1 MAEPQKFFE
10 AIFDGY
16 VLLDTGIDTLKAY
29 LNSLKGNQKQKYK
42 YLFLLKEIADELD
55 FGKVL
60 DKVQID
66 NLIQEVIIRQKN
78 ISGKD
83 KNNKSNKKEARIT
96 SFNDVVTEQMN
107 TFDDELL
114 KYQYLYNNTIIY
126 IDSITNY
133 SKEFQKKNL
142 FSDIDEKAV
151 VFQKHFNLLKTLL
164 TKKELNKDQF
174 LLSKKR
180 NANEKV
186 ITELGSLQGTEEN
199 VVVFGM
205 LIKTESGNYQLQD
218 IVTRINIDISN
229 VKKWGKGYYTP
240 GCCIICWGFFKNN
253 KLIVDEISH
262 PDFIWNKMT
271 FEEKYEKDYFGAINK
286 AFKNNRYNGEKRNN
300 RKSNGDKSIYNNPGI
315 HFTIRN
321 LLQHDIGNDKILYPK
336 TIEIKNKINKGV
348 QIIKDSF
355 FEKDKIFN
363 VFMDTKKV
371 LNNQFFLVL
380 SNVNLADNEVLK
392 SIKILVN
399 SYSKP
404 NIAIPFMIIF
414 MGNFFKEQ
422 SFNNFKQF
430 SSSFEQLEKILTENK
445 KLVDNTYFVFVPGPD
460 DLSLFNGFPKY
471 PFIPSLIEKMKEKI
485 PNIINATNP
494 CRFTLFGKEVV
505 ICRDDLNK
513 KLSRNSINDI
523 ENSNNNAI
531 GDNIQSEFFVETV
544 LRQGNLAP
552 LPLNISPRIWH
563 LAHKMLILPL
573 PDILILGDITEKF
586 RKYYNFNKS
595 DKNQKNNNE
604 IKDKFDLD
612 ENQDEGKVLVIN
624 PGDFS
629 KDTLFASINPLT
641 MESNIYNLQKN

>member
-1 MAEPQKFFE
+1 MAELKNFFE
-10 AIFDGY
+10 TIFEGY

-29 LNSLKGNQKQKYK
+29 LSSLKGNQKQKIK
-42 YLFLLKEIADELD
+42 YIYLLKELGDELEI
-55 FGKVL
+55 GKIL
-60 DKVQID
+60 DKDQID
-66 NLIQEVIIRQKN
+66 KLIQEVIKRQKK
-78 ISGKD
+78 ISGQD
-83 KNNKSNKKEARIT
+83 KNKRSNKKESRIT
-96 SFNDVVTEQMN
+96 SFDDVVTEQIN

-114 KYQYLYNNTIIY
+114 KYQYIYNNSIIY

-164 TKKELNKDQF
+164 FQKELNKDQY
-174 LLSKKR
+174 LLSKRR

-186 ITELGSLQGTEEN
+186 VQELGSLQGTEEN
-199 VVVFGM
+199 VIVFGM

-218 IVTRINIDISN
+218 LVIRINIDISN
-229 VKKWGKGYYTP
+229 VSKWGKGYYTP

-253 KLIVDEISH
+253 KLIVDEISQ

-271 FEEKYEKDYFGAINK
+271 FEEKYEKDYFGAITK
-286 AFKNNRYNGEKRNN
+286 AFKNNKNNGGNKNN
-300 RKSNGDKSIYNNPGI
+300 SKTKGDKSIYNNPGI

-321 LLQHDIGNDKILYPK
+321 LLQHDIGSDKILYPK
-336 TIEIKNKINKGV
+336 TVEIKGKINNGV

-355 FEKDKIFN
+355 FEKDKIYN
-363 VFMDTKKV
+363 VFMDTKKI
-371 LNNQFFLVL
+371 LKNQFFLVL

-404 NIAIPFMIIF
+404 NIALPFMIVF

-422 SFNNFKQF
+422 SLNNFKQF
-430 SSSFEQLEKILTENK
+430 SSSFDQLEKILLENK
-445 KLVDNTYFVFVPGPD
+445 KLIDNTYFVFVPGPD
-460 DLSLFNGFPKY
+460 DFSLFNGFPKY
-471 PFIPSLIEKMKEKI
+471 PFVPSLIEKMKEKI

-494 CRFTLFGKEVV
+494 CRFSIFGKEIV
-505 ICRDDLNK
+505 IFRDDLNK
-513 KLSRNSINDI
+513 KLSRNTINDT
-523 ENSNNNAI
+523 ENANNNNAMI
-531 GDNIQSEFFVETV
+531 VNNQSELFVETI

-552 LPLNISPRIWH
+552 LPLSISPRIWH
-563 LAHKMLILPL
+563 LAHKMLISPL

-586 RKYYNFNKS
+586 RKYYDYNKI
-595 DKNQKNNNE
+595 NQSQNNNNE
-604 IKDKFDLD
+604 IKDKYNLE
-612 ENQDEGKVLVIN
+612 ENQNEGKILVIN

-629 KDTLFASINPLT
+629 KDTLFASINPLS
-641 MESNIYNLQKN
+641 MESNIYNLK

>member
-1 MAEPQKFFE
+1 MAELKNFFE
-10 AIFDGY
+10 TIFEGY

-29 LNSLKGNQKQKYK
+29 LSSLKGNQKQKIK
-42 YLFLLKEIADELD
+42 YIYLLKELGDELEI
-55 FGKVL
+55 GKIL
-60 DKVQID
+60 DKDQID
-66 NLIQEVIIRQKN
+66 KLIQEVIKRQKK
-78 ISGKD
+78 ISGQD
-83 KNNKSNKKEARIT
+83 KNKRSNKKESRIT
-96 SFNDVVTEQMN
+96 SFDDVVTEQIN

-114 KYQYLYNNTIIY
+114 KYQYIYNNSIIY

-164 TKKELNKDQF
+164 FQKELNKDQY
-174 LLSKKR
+174 LLSKRR

-186 ITELGSLQGTEEN
+186 VQELGSLQGTEEN
-199 VVVFGM
+199 VIVFGM

-218 IVTRINIDISN
+218 LVTRINIDISN
-229 VKKWGKGYYTP
+229 VSKWGKGYYTP

-271 FEEKYEKDYFGAINK
+271 FEEKYEKDYFGAITK
-286 AFKNNRYNGEKRNN
+286 AFKNNKNN
-300 RKSNGDKSIYNNPGI
+300 CGNKNNSKTKGDKSIYNNPGI

-321 LLQHDIGNDKILYPK
+321 LLQHDIGSDKILYPK
-336 TIEIKNKINKGV
+336 TVEIKGKINNGV

-355 FEKDKIFN
+355 FEKDKIYN
-363 VFMDTKKV
+363 VFMDTQKILK
-371 LNNQFFLVL
+371 NQFFLVL

-404 NIAIPFMIIF
+404 NIALPFMIVF

-422 SFNNFKQF
+422 SLNNFKQF
-430 SSSFEQLEKILTENK
+430 SSSFDQLEKILLENK
-445 KLVDNTYFVFVPGPD
+445 KLIDNTYFVFVPGPD
-460 DLSLFNGFPKY
+460 DFSLFNGFPKY
-471 PFIPSLIEKMKEKI
+471 PFVPSLIEKMKEKI

-494 CRFTLFGKEVV
+494 CRFSIFGKEIV
-505 ICRDDLNK
+505 IFRDDLNK
-513 KLSRNSINDI
+513 KLSRNTINDT
-523 ENSNNNAI
+523 ENANNNNAMI
-531 GDNIQSEFFVETV
+531 VNNQSELFVETI

-552 LPLNISPRIWH
+552 LPLSISPRIWH
-563 LAHKMLILPL
+563 LAHKMLISPL

-586 RKYYNFNKS
+586 RKYYDYNKI
-595 DKNQKNNNE
+595 NQNQNNNE
-604 IKDKFDLD
+604 IKDKYNLE
-612 ENQDEGKVLVIN
+612 ENQNEGKILVIN

-629 KDTLFASINPLT
+629 KDTLFASINPLS
-641 MESNIYNLQKN
+641 MESNIYNLK

>member
-1 MAEPQKFFE
+1 MAELKNFFE
-10 AIFDGY
+10 TIFEGY

-29 LNSLKGNQKQKYK
+29 LSSLKGNQKQKIK
-42 YLFLLKEIADELD
+42 YIYLLKELGDELEI
-55 FGKVL
+55 GKIL
-60 DKVQID
+60 DKDQID
-66 NLIQEVIIRQKN
+66 KLIQEVIKRQKK
-78 ISGKD
+78 ISGQD
-83 KNNKSNKKEARIT
+83 KNKRSNKKESRIT
-96 SFNDVVTEQMN
+96 SFDDVVTEQMN

-114 KYQYLYNNTIIY
+114 KYQYIYNNSIIY

-142 FSDIDEKAV
+142 FSDVDEKAV

-164 TKKELNKDQF
+164 FQKEINKDQY
-174 LLSKKR
+174 LLSKRR

-186 ITELGSLQGTEEN
+186 VQELGSLQGTEEN
-199 VVVFGM
+199 VIVFGM

-218 IVTRINIDISN
+218 LVTRINIDISN
-229 VKKWGKGYYTP
+229 VSKWGKGYYTP

-271 FEEKYEKDYFGAINK
+271 FEEKYEKDYFGAITK
-286 AFKNNRYNGEKRNN
+286 AFKNNKNNGGNKNN
-300 RKSNGDKSIYNNPGI
+300 SKTKGDKSIYNNPGI

-321 LLQHDIGNDKILYPK
+321 LLQHDIGSDKILYPK
-336 TIEIKNKINKGV
+336 TVEIKGKINNGV

-363 VFMDTKKV
+363 VFMDTKKI
-371 LNNQFFLVL
+371 LKNQFFLVL
-380 SNVNLADNEVLK
+380 SNVNLADNEVIK

-404 NIAIPFMIIF
+404 NIALPFMIVF

-430 SSSFEQLEKILTENK
+430 ASSFDQLEKILLENK

-460 DLSLFNGFPKY
+460 DFSLFNGFPKY
-471 PFIPSLIEKMKEKI
+471 PFVPSLIEKMKEKI

-494 CRFTLFGKEVV
+494 CRFSIFGKEIV
-505 ICRDDLNK
+505 IFRDDLNK
-513 KLSRNSINDI
+513 KLSRNTINDTDNANNKNEI
-523 ENSNNNAI
+523 GNNN
-531 GDNIQSEFFVETV
+531 QSELFVETI
-544 LRQGNLAP
+544 LRQGNLSP
-552 LPLNISPRIWH
+552 LPLSISPRIWH
-563 LAHKMLILPL
+563 LAHKMLISPL

-586 RKYYNFNKS
+586 RKYYDYNKI
-595 DKNQKNNNE
+595 NQSQNNNNE
-604 IKDKFDLD
+604 IKDKFNLE
-612 ENQDEGKVLVIN
+612 ENQNEGKILVIN

-629 KDTLFASINPLT
+629 KDTLFASINPLS
-641 MESNIYNLQKN
+641 MESNIYNLK

>member
-1 MAEPQKFFE
+1 MAELKNFFE
-10 AIFDGY
+10 TIFEGY

-29 LNSLKGNQKQKYK
+29 LSSLKGSQKQKIK
-42 YLFLLKEIADELD
+42 YIYLLKELGDELEI
-55 FGKVL
+55 GKIL
-60 DKVQID
+60 DKDQID
-66 NLIQEVIIRQKN
+66 KLIQEVIKRQKK
-78 ISGKD
+78 ISGQD
-83 KNNKSNKKEARIT
+83 KNKRSNKKESRIT
-96 SFNDVVTEQMN
+96 SFDDVVTEQIN

-114 KYQYLYNNTIIY
+114 KYQYIYNNSIIY

-164 TKKELNKDQF
+164 FQKELNKDQY
-174 LLSKKR
+174 LLSKRR

-186 ITELGSLQGTEEN
+186 VQELGSLQGTEEN
-199 VVVFGM
+199 VIVFGM

-218 IVTRINIDISN
+218 LVTRINIDISN
-229 VKKWGKGYYTP
+229 VSKWGKGYYTP

-271 FEEKYEKDYFGAINK
+271 FEEKYEKDYFGAITK
-286 AFKNNRYNGEKRNN
+286 AFKNNKNNGGNKNN
-300 RKSNGDKSIYNNPGI
+300 SKTKGDKSIYNNPGI

-321 LLQHDIGNDKILYPK
+321 LLQHDIGSDKILYPK
-336 TIEIKNKINKGV
+336 TVEIKGKINNGV

-355 FEKDKIFN
+355 FEKDKIYN
-363 VFMDTKKV
+363 VFMDTQKILK
-371 LNNQFFLVL
+371 NQFFLVL

-404 NIAIPFMIIF
+404 NIALPFMIVF

-422 SFNNFKQF
+422 SLNNFKQF
-430 SSSFEQLEKILTENK
+430 SSSFDQLEKILLENK
-445 KLVDNTYFVFVPGPD
+445 KLIDNTYFVFVPGPD
-460 DLSLFNGFPKY
+460 DFSLFNGFPKY
-471 PFIPSLIEKMKEKI
+471 PFVPSLIEKMKEKI

-494 CRFTLFGKEVV
+494 CRFSIFGKEIV
-505 ICRDDLNK
+505 IFRDDLNK
-513 KLSRNSINDI
+513 KLSRNTINDTQ
-523 ENSNNNAI
+523 NANNNNAMI
-531 GDNIQSEFFVETV
+531 VNNQSELFVETI

-552 LPLNISPRIWH
+552 LPLSISPRIWH
-563 LAHKMLILPL
+563 LAHKMLISPL

-586 RKYYNFNKS
+586 RKYYDYNKI
-595 DKNQKNNNE
+595 NQSQNNNNE
-604 IKDKFDLD
+604 IKDKYNLE
-612 ENQDEGKVLVIN
+612 ENQNEGKILVIN

-629 KDTLFASINPLT
+629 KDTLFASINPLS
-641 MESNIYNLQKN
+641 MESNIYNLK

>member
-1 MAEPQKFFE
+1 MAELKNFFE
-10 AIFDGY
+10 TIFEGY

-29 LNSLKGNQKQKYK
+29 LSSLKGSQKQKIK
-42 YLFLLKEIADELD
+42 YIYLLKELGDELEI
-55 FGKVL
+55 GKIL
-60 DKVQID
+60 DKDQID
-66 NLIQEVIIRQKN
+66 KLIQEVIKRQKK
-78 ISGKD
+78 ISGQD
-83 KNNKSNKKEARIT
+83 KNKRSNKKESRIT
-96 SFNDVVTEQMN
+96 SFDDVVTEQIN

-114 KYQYLYNNTIIY
+114 KYQYIYNNSIIY

-164 TKKELNKDQF
+164 FQKELNKDQY
-174 LLSKKR
+174 LLSKRR

-186 ITELGSLQGTEEN
+186 VQELGSLQGTEEN
-199 VVVFGM
+199 VIVFGM

-218 IVTRINIDISN
+218 LVTRINIDISN
-229 VKKWGKGYYTP
+229 VSKWGKGYYTP

-271 FEEKYEKDYFGAINK
+271 FEEKYEKDYFGAITK
-286 AFKNNRYNGEKRNN
+286 AFKNNKNNGGNKNN
-300 RKSNGDKSIYNNPGI
+300 SETKGDKSIYNNPGI

-321 LLQHDIGNDKILYPK
+321 LLQHDIGSDKILYPK
-336 TIEIKNKINKGV
+336 TVEIKGKINNGV

-355 FEKDKIFN
+355 FEKDKIYN
-363 VFMDTKKV
+363 VFMDTQKILK
-371 LNNQFFLVL
+371 NQFFLVL

-404 NIAIPFMIIF
+404 NIALPFMIVF

-422 SFNNFKQF
+422 SLNNFKQF
-430 SSSFEQLEKILTENK
+430 SSSFDQLEKILLENK
-445 KLVDNTYFVFVPGPD
+445 KLIDNTYFVFVPGPD
-460 DLSLFNGFPKY
+460 DFSLFNGFPKY
-471 PFIPSLIEKMKEKI
+471 PFVPSLIEKMKEKI

-494 CRFTLFGKEVV
+494 CRFSIFGKEIV
-505 ICRDDLNK
+505 IFRDDLNK
-513 KLSRNSINDI
+513 KLSRNTINDT
-523 ENSNNNAI
+523 ENANNNNAMI
-531 GDNIQSEFFVETV
+531 VNNQSELFVETI

-552 LPLNISPRIWH
+552 LPLSISPRIWH
-563 LAHKMLILPL
+563 LAHKMLISPL

-586 RKYYNFNKS
+586 RKYYDYNKI
-595 DKNQKNNNE
+595 NQNQNNNE
-604 IKDKFDLD
+604 IKDKYNLE
-612 ENQDEGKVLVIN
+612 ENQNEGKILVIN

-629 KDTLFASINPLT
+629 KDTLFASINPLS
-641 MESNIYNLQKN
+641 MESNIYNLK

>member
-1 MAEPQKFFE
+1 MAELKNFFE
-10 AIFDGY
+10 TIFEGY

-29 LNSLKGNQKQKYK
+29 LSSLKGNQKQKIK
-42 YLFLLKEIADELD
+42 YIYLLKELGDELEI
-55 FGKVL
+55 GKIL
-60 DKVQID
+60 DKDQID
-66 NLIQEVIIRQKN
+66 KLIQEVIKRQKK
-78 ISGKD
+78 ISGQD
-83 KNNKSNKKEARIT
+83 KNKRSNKKESRIT
-96 SFNDVVTEQMN
+96 SFDDVVTEQIN

-114 KYQYLYNNTIIY
+114 KYQYIYNNSIIY

-164 TKKELNKDQF
+164 FQKELNKDQY
-174 LLSKKR
+174 LLSKRR

-186 ITELGSLQGTEEN
+186 VQELGSLQGTEEN
-199 VVVFGM
+199 VIVFGM

-218 IVTRINIDISN
+218 LVTRINIDISN
-229 VKKWGKGYYTP
+229 VSKWGKGYYTP

-271 FEEKYEKDYFGAINK
+271 FEEKYEKDYFGAITK
-286 AFKNNRYNGEKRNN
+286 AFKNNKNNGGNKNN
-300 RKSNGDKSIYNNPGI
+300 SKTKGDKSIYNNPGI

-321 LLQHDIGNDKILYPK
+321 LLQHDIGSDKILYPK
-336 TIEIKNKINKGV
+336 TVEIKGKINNGV

-355 FEKDKIFN
+355 FEKDKIYN
-363 VFMDTKKV
+363 VFMDTQKILK
-371 LNNQFFLVL
+371 NQFFLVL

-404 NIAIPFMIIF
+404 NIALPFMIVF

-422 SFNNFKQF
+422 SLNNFKQF
-430 SSSFEQLEKILTENK
+430 SSSFDQLEKILLENK
-445 KLVDNTYFVFVPGPD
+445 KLIDNTYFVFVPGPD
-460 DLSLFNGFPKY
+460 DFSLFNGFPKY
-471 PFIPSLIEKMKEKI
+471 PFVPSLIEKMKEKI

-494 CRFTLFGKEVV
+494 CRFSIFGKEIV
-505 ICRDDLNK
+505 IFRDDLNK
-513 KLSRNSINDI
+513 KLSRNTINDT
-523 ENSNNNAI
+523 ENAINNNAMI
-531 GDNIQSEFFVETV
+531 VNNQSELFVETI

-552 LPLNISPRIWH
+552 LPLSISPRIWH
-563 LAHKMLILPL
+563 LAHKMLISPL

-586 RKYYNFNKS
+586 RKYYDYNKI
-595 DKNQKNNNE
+595 NQNQNNNE
-604 IKDKFDLD
+604 IKDKYNLE
-612 ENQDEGKVLVIN
+612 ENQNEGKILVIN

-629 KDTLFASINPLT
+629 KDTLFASINPLS
-641 MESNIYNLQKN
+641 MESNIYNLK

>member
-1 MAEPQKFFE
+1 MAELKNFFE
-10 AIFDGY
+10 TIFEGY

-29 LNSLKGNQKQKYK
+29 LSSLKGSQKQKIK
-42 YLFLLKEIADELD
+42 YIYLLKELGDELEI
-55 FGKVL
+55 GKIL
-60 DKVQID
+60 DKDQID
-66 NLIQEVIIRQKN
+66 KLIQEVIKRQKK
-78 ISGKD
+78 ISGQD
-83 KNNKSNKKEARIT
+83 KNKRSNKKESRIT
-96 SFNDVVTEQMN
+96 SFDDVVTEQIN

-114 KYQYLYNNTIIY
+114 KYQYIYNNSIIY

-164 TKKELNKDQF
+164 FQKELNKDQY
-174 LLSKKR
+174 LLSKRR

-186 ITELGSLQGTEEN
+186 VQELGSLQGTEEN
-199 VVVFGM
+199 VIVFGM

-218 IVTRINIDISN
+218 LVTRINIDISN
-229 VKKWGKGYYTP
+229 VSKWGKGYYTP

-271 FEEKYEKDYFGAINK
+271 FEEKYEKDYFGAITK
-286 AFKNNRYNGEKRNN
+286 AFKNNKNNGGNKNN
-300 RKSNGDKSIYNNPGI
+300 SETKGDKSIYNNPGI

-321 LLQHDIGNDKILYPK
+321 LLQHDIGSDKILYPK
-336 TIEIKNKINKGV
+336 TVEIKGKINNGV

-355 FEKDKIFN
+355 FEKDKIYN
-363 VFMDTKKV
+363 VFMDTQKILK
-371 LNNQFFLVL
+371 NQFFLVL

-404 NIAIPFMIIF
+404 NIALPFMIVF

-422 SFNNFKQF
+422 SLNNFKQF
-430 SSSFEQLEKILTENK
+430 SSSFDQLEKILLENK
-445 KLVDNTYFVFVPGPD
+445 KLIDNTYFVFVPGPD
-460 DLSLFNGFPKY
+460 DFSLFNGFPKY
-471 PFIPSLIEKMKEKI
+471 PFVPSLIEKMKEKI

-494 CRFTLFGKEVV
+494 CRFSIFGKEIV
-505 ICRDDLNK
+505 IFRDDLNK
-513 KLSRNSINDI
+513 KLSRNTINDTQ
-523 ENSNNNAI
+523 NANNNNAMI
-531 GDNIQSEFFVETV
+531 VNNQSELFVETI

-552 LPLNISPRIWH
+552 LPLSISPRIWH
-563 LAHKMLILPL
+563 LAHKMLISPL

-586 RKYYNFNKS
+586 RKYYDYNKI
-595 DKNQKNNNE
+595 NQSQNNNNE
-604 IKDKFDLD
+604 IKDKYNLE
-612 ENQDEGKVLVIN
+612 ENQNEGKILVIN

-629 KDTLFASINPLT
+629 KDTLFASINPLS
-641 MESNIYNLQKN
+641 MESNIYNLK

>member
-1 MAEPQKFFE
+1 MAELKNFFE
-10 AIFDGY
+10 TIFEGY

-29 LNSLKGNQKQKYK
+29 LSSLKGNQKQKIK
-42 YLFLLKEIADELD
+42 YIYLLKELGDELEI
-55 FGKVL
+55 GKIL
-60 DKVQID
+60 DKDQID
-66 NLIQEVIIRQKN
+66 KLIQEVIKRQKK
-78 ISGKD
+78 ISGQD
-83 KNNKSNKKEARIT
+83 KNKRSNKKESRIT
-96 SFNDVVTEQMN
+96 SFDDVVTEQIN

-114 KYQYLYNNTIIY
+114 KYQYIYNNSIIY

-164 TKKELNKDQF
+164 FQKELNKDQY
-174 LLSKKR
+174 LLSKRR

-186 ITELGSLQGTEEN
+186 VQELGSLQGTEEN
-199 VVVFGM
+199 VIVFGM

-218 IVTRINIDISN
+218 LVTRINIDISN
-229 VKKWGKGYYTP
+229 VSKWGKGYYTP

-253 KLIVDEISH
+253 KLIVDEISQ

-271 FEEKYEKDYFGAINK
+271 FEEKYEKDYFGAITK
-286 AFKNNRYNGEKRNN
+286 AFKNNKNNGGNKNN
-300 RKSNGDKSIYNNPGI
+300 SKTKGDKSIYNNPGI

-321 LLQHDIGNDKILYPK
+321 LLQHDIGSDKILYPK
-336 TIEIKNKINKGV
+336 TVEIKGKINNGV

-355 FEKDKIFN
+355 FEKDKIYN
-363 VFMDTKKV
+363 VFMDTKKI
-371 LNNQFFLVL
+371 LKNQFFLVL

-404 NIAIPFMIIF
+404 NIALPFMIVF

-422 SFNNFKQF
+422 SLNNFKQF
-430 SSSFEQLEKILTENK
+430 SSSFDQLEKILLENK
-445 KLVDNTYFVFVPGPD
+445 KLIDNTYFVFVPGPD
-460 DLSLFNGFPKY
+460 DFSLFNGFPKY
-471 PFIPSLIEKMKEKI
+471 PFVPSLIEKMKEKI

-494 CRFTLFGKEVV
+494 CRFSIFGKEIV
-505 ICRDDLNK
+505 IFRDDLNK
-513 KLSRNSINDI
+513 KLSRNTINDT
-523 ENSNNNAI
+523 ENANNNNAMI
-531 GDNIQSEFFVETV
+531 VNNQSELFVETI

-552 LPLNISPRIWH
+552 LPLSISPRIWH
-563 LAHKMLILPL
+563 LAHKMLISPL

-586 RKYYNFNKS
+586 RKYYDYNKI
-595 DKNQKNNNE
+595 NQNQNNNE
-604 IKDKFDLD
+604 IKDKYNLE
-612 ENQDEGKVLVIN
+612 ENQNEGKILVIN

-629 KDTLFASINPLT
+629 KDTLFASINPLS
-641 MESNIYNLQKN
+641 MESNIYNLK

>member
-1 MAEPQKFFE
+1 MAELKNFFE
-10 AIFDGY
+10 TIFEGY

-29 LNSLKGNQKQKYK
+29 LSSLKGSQKQKIK
-42 YLFLLKEIADELD
+42 YIYLLKELGDELEI
-55 FGKVL
+55 GKIL
-60 DKVQID
+60 DKDQID
-66 NLIQEVIIRQKN
+66 KLIQEVIKRQKK
-78 ISGKD
+78 ISGQD
-83 KNNKSNKKEARIT
+83 KNKRSNKKESRIT
-96 SFNDVVTEQMN
+96 SFDDVVTEQIN

-114 KYQYLYNNTIIY
+114 KYQYIYNNSIIY

-164 TKKELNKDQF
+164 FQKELNKDQY
-174 LLSKKR
+174 LLSKRR

-186 ITELGSLQGTEEN
+186 VQELGSLQGTEEN
-199 VVVFGM
+199 VIVFGM

-218 IVTRINIDISN
+218 LVTRINIDISN
-229 VKKWGKGYYTP
+229 VSKWGKGYYTP

-271 FEEKYEKDYFGAINK
+271 FEEKYEKDYFGAITK
-286 AFKNNRYNGEKRNN
+286 AFKNNKNNGGNKNN
-300 RKSNGDKSIYNNPGI
+300 SKTKGDKSIYNNPGI

-321 LLQHDIGNDKILYPK
+321 LLQHDIGSDKILYPK
-336 TIEIKNKINKGV
+336 TVEIKGKINNGV

-355 FEKDKIFN
+355 FEKDKIYN
-363 VFMDTKKV
+363 VFMDTQKILK
-371 LNNQFFLVL
+371 NQFFLVL

-404 NIAIPFMIIF
+404 NIALPFMIVF

-422 SFNNFKQF
+422 SLNNFKQF
-430 SSSFEQLEKILTENK
+430 SSSFDQLEKILLENK
-445 KLVDNTYFVFVPGPD
+445 KLIDNTYFVFVPGPD
-460 DLSLFNGFPKY
+460 DFSLFNGFPKY
-471 PFIPSLIEKMKEKI
+471 PFVPSLIEKMKEKI

-494 CRFTLFGKEVV
+494 CRFSIFGKEIV
-505 ICRDDLNK
+505 IFRDDLNK
-513 KLSRNSINDI
+513 KLSRNTINDT
-523 ENSNNNAI
+523 ENANNNNAMI
-531 GDNIQSEFFVETV
+531 VNNQSELFVETI

-552 LPLNISPRIWH
+552 LPLSISPRIWH
-563 LAHKMLILPL
+563 LAHKMLISPL

-586 RKYYNFNKS
+586 RKYYDYNKI
-595 DKNQKNNNE
+595 NQSQNNNNE
-604 IKDKFDLD
+604 IKDKYNLE
-612 ENQDEGKVLVIN
+612 ENQNEGKILVIN

-629 KDTLFASINPLT
+629 KDTLFASINPLS
-641 MESNIYNLQKN
+641 MESNIYNLK

>member
-1 MAEPQKFFE
+1 MAELKNFFE
-10 AIFDGY
+10 TIFEGY

-29 LNSLKGNQKQKYK
+29 LSSLKGSQKQKIK
-42 YLFLLKEIADELD
+42 YIYLLKELGDELEI
-55 FGKVL
+55 GKIL
-60 DKVQID
+60 DKDQID
-66 NLIQEVIIRQKN
+66 KLIQEVIKRQKK
-78 ISGKD
+78 ISGQD
-83 KNNKSNKKEARIT
+83 KNKRSNKKESRIT
-96 SFNDVVTEQMN
+96 SFDDVVTEQIN

-114 KYQYLYNNTIIY
+114 KYQYIYNNSIIY

-164 TKKELNKDQF
+164 FQKELNKDQY
-174 LLSKKR
+174 LLSKRR

-186 ITELGSLQGTEEN
+186 VQELGSLQGTEEN
-199 VVVFGM
+199 VIVFGM

-218 IVTRINIDISN
+218 LVTRINIDISN
-229 VKKWGKGYYTP
+229 VSKWGKGYYTP

-271 FEEKYEKDYFGAINK
+271 FEEKYEKDYFGAITK
-286 AFKNNRYNGEKRNN
+286 AFKNNKNNGGNKNN
-300 RKSNGDKSIYNNPGI
+300 SKTKGDKSIYNNPGI

-321 LLQHDIGNDKILYPK
+321 LLQHDIGSDKILYPK
-336 TIEIKNKINKGV
+336 TVEIKGKINNGV

-355 FEKDKIFN
+355 FEKDKIYN
-363 VFMDTKKV
+363 VFMDTKKI
-371 LNNQFFLVL
+371 LKNQFFLVL

-404 NIAIPFMIIF
+404 NIALPFMIVFI
-414 MGNFFKEQ
+414 GNFFKEQ
-422 SFNNFKQF
+422 SLNNFKQF
-430 SSSFEQLEKILTENK
+430 SSSFDQLEKILLENK
-445 KLVDNTYFVFVPGPD
+445 KLIDNTYFVFVPGPD
-460 DLSLFNGFPKY
+460 DFSLFNGFPKY
-471 PFIPSLIEKMKEKI
+471 PFVPSLIEKMKEKI

-494 CRFTLFGKEVV
+494 CRFSIFGKEIV
-505 ICRDDLNK
+505 IFRDDLNK
-513 KLSRNSINDI
+513 KLSRNTINDT
-523 ENSNNNAI
+523 EKANNNNAMI
-531 GDNIQSEFFVETV
+531 VNNQSELFVETI

-552 LPLNISPRIWH
+552 LPLSISPRIWH
-563 LAHKMLILPL
+563 LAHKMLISPL

-586 RKYYNFNKS
+586 RKYYDYNKI
-595 DKNQKNNNE
+595 NQNQNNNE
-604 IKDKFDLD
+604 IKDKYNLE
-612 ENQDEGKVLVIN
+612 ENQNEGKILVIN

-629 KDTLFASINPLT
+629 KDTLFASINPLS
-641 MESNIYNLQKN
+641 MESNIYNLK

>member
-1 MAEPQKFFE
+1 MAELKNFFE
-10 AIFDGY
+10 TIFEGY

-29 LNSLKGNQKQKYK
+29 LSSLKGNQKQKIK
-42 YLFLLKEIADELD
+42 YIYLLKELGDELEI
-55 FGKVL
+55 GKIL
-60 DKVQID
+60 DKDQID
-66 NLIQEVIIRQKN
+66 KLIQEVIKRQKK
-78 ISGKD
+78 ISGQD
-83 KNNKSNKKEARIT
+83 KNKRSNKKESRIT
-96 SFNDVVTEQMN
+96 SFDDVVTEQIN

-114 KYQYLYNNTIIY
+114 KYQYIYNNSIIY

-164 TKKELNKDQF
+164 FQKELNKDQY
-174 LLSKKR
+174 LLSKRR

-186 ITELGSLQGTEEN
+186 VQELGSLQGTEEN
-199 VVVFGM
+199 VIVFGM

-218 IVTRINIDISN
+218 LVIRINIDISN
-229 VKKWGKGYYTP
+229 VSKWGKGYYTP

-253 KLIVDEISH
+253 KLIVDEISQ

-271 FEEKYEKDYFGAINK
+271 FEEKYEKDYFGAITK
-286 AFKNNRYNGEKRNN
+286 AFKNNKNNGANKNN
-300 RKSNGDKSIYNNPGI
+300 SKTKGDKSIYNNPGI

-321 LLQHDIGNDKILYPK
+321 LLQHDIGSDKILYPK
-336 TIEIKNKINKGV
+336 TVEIKGKINNGV

-355 FEKDKIFN
+355 FEKDKIYN
-363 VFMDTKKV
+363 VFMDTKKI
-371 LNNQFFLVL
+371 LKNQFFLVL

-404 NIAIPFMIIF
+404 NIALPFMIVF

-422 SFNNFKQF
+422 SLNNFKQF
-430 SSSFEQLEKILTENK
+430 SSSFDQLEKILLENK
-445 KLVDNTYFVFVPGPD
+445 KLIDNTYFVFVPGPD
-460 DLSLFNGFPKY
+460 DFSLFNGFPKY
-471 PFIPSLIEKMKEKI
+471 PFVPSLIEKMKEKI

-494 CRFTLFGKEVV
+494 CRFSIFGKEIV
-505 ICRDDLNK
+505 IFRDDLNK
-513 KLSRNSINDI
+513 KLSRNTINDT
-523 ENSNNNAI
+523 ENANNNNAMI
-531 GDNIQSEFFVETV
+531 VNNQSELFVETI

-552 LPLNISPRIWH
+552 LPLSISPRIWH
-563 LAHKMLILPL
+563 LAHKMLISPL

-586 RKYYNFNKS
+586 RKYYDYNKI
-595 DKNQKNNNE
+595 NQSQNNNNE
-604 IKDKFDLD
+604 IKDKYNLE
-612 ENQDEGKVLVIN
+612 ENQNEGKILVIN

-629 KDTLFASINPLT
+629 KDTLFASINPLS
-641 MESNIYNLQKN
+641 MESNIYNLK

>member
-1 MAEPQKFFE
+1 MAELKNFFE
-10 AIFDGY
+10 TIFEGY

-29 LNSLKGNQKQKYK
+29 LSSLKGSQKQKIK
-42 YLFLLKEIADELD
+42 YIYLLKELGDELEI
-55 FGKVL
+55 GKIL
-60 DKVQID
+60 DKDQID
-66 NLIQEVIIRQKN
+66 KLIQEVIKRQKK
-78 ISGKD
+78 ISGQD
-83 KNNKSNKKEARIT
+83 KNKRSNKKESRIT
-96 SFNDVVTEQMN
+96 SFDDVVTEQIN

-114 KYQYLYNNTIIY
+114 KYQYIYNNSIIY

-164 TKKELNKDQF
+164 FQKELNKDQY
-174 LLSKKR
+174 LLSKRR

-186 ITELGSLQGTEEN
+186 VQELGSLQGTEEN
-199 VVVFGM
+199 VIVFGM

-218 IVTRINIDISN
+218 LVTRINIDISN
-229 VKKWGKGYYTP
+229 VSKWGKGYYTP

-271 FEEKYEKDYFGAINK
+271 FEEKYEKDYFGAITK
-286 AFKNNRYNGEKRNN
+286 AFKNNKNNGGNKNN
-300 RKSNGDKSIYNNPGI
+300 SETKGDKSIYNNPGI

-321 LLQHDIGNDKILYPK
+321 LLQHDIGSDKILYPK
-336 TIEIKNKINKGV
+336 TVEIKGKINNGV

-355 FEKDKIFN
+355 FEKDKIYN
-363 VFMDTKKV
+363 VFMDTKKI
-371 LNNQFFLVL
+371 LKNQFFLVL

-404 NIAIPFMIIF
+404 NIALPFMIVF

-422 SFNNFKQF
+422 SLNNFKQF
-430 SSSFEQLEKILTENK
+430 SSSFDQLEKILLENK
-445 KLVDNTYFVFVPGPD
+445 KLIDNTYFVFVPGPD
-460 DLSLFNGFPKY
+460 DFSLFNGFPKY
-471 PFIPSLIEKMKEKI
+471 PFVPSLIEKMKEKI

-494 CRFTLFGKEVV
+494 CRFSIFGKEIV
-505 ICRDDLNK
+505 IFRDDLNK
-513 KLSRNSINDI
+513 KLSRNTINDTQ
-523 ENSNNNAI
+523 NANNNNAMI
-531 GDNIQSEFFVETV
+531 VNNQSELFVETI

-552 LPLNISPRIWH
+552 LPLSISPRIWH
-563 LAHKMLILPL
+563 LAHKMLISPL

-586 RKYYNFNKS
+586 RKYYDYNKI
-595 DKNQKNNNE
+595 NQNQNNNE
-604 IKDKFDLD
+604 IKDKYNLE
-612 ENQDEGKVLVIN
+612 ENQNEGKILVIN

-629 KDTLFASINPLT
+629 KDTLFASINPLS
-641 MESNIYNLQKN
+641 MESNIYNLK

>member
-1 MAEPQKFFE
+1 MAELKNFFE
-10 AIFDGY
+10 TIFEGY

-29 LNSLKGNQKQKYK
+29 LSSLKGNQKQKIK
-42 YLFLLKEIADELD
+42 YIYLLKELGDELEI
-55 FGKVL
+55 GKIL
-60 DKVQID
+60 DKDQID
-66 NLIQEVIIRQKN
+66 KLIQEVIKRQKK
-78 ISGKD
+78 ISGQD
-83 KNNKSNKKEARIT
+83 KNKRSNKKESRIT
-96 SFNDVVTEQMN
+96 SFDDVVTEQIN

-114 KYQYLYNNTIIY
+114 KYQYIYNNSIIY

-133 SKEFQKKNL
+133 SKELQKKNL

-164 TKKELNKDQF
+164 FQKELNKDQY
-174 LLSKKR
+174 LLSKRR

-186 ITELGSLQGTEEN
+186 VQELGSLQGTEEN
-199 VVVFGM
+199 VIVFGM

-218 IVTRINIDISN
+218 LVTRINIDISN
-229 VKKWGKGYYTP
+229 VSKWGKGYYTP

-271 FEEKYEKDYFGAINK
+271 FEEKYEKDYFGAITK
-286 AFKNNRYNGEKRNN
+286 AFKNNKNNGGNKNN
-300 RKSNGDKSIYNNPGI
+300 SKTKGDKSIYNNPGI

-321 LLQHDIGNDKILYPK
+321 LLQHDIGSDKILYPK
-336 TIEIKNKINKGV
+336 TVEIKGKINNGV

-355 FEKDKIFN
+355 FEKDKIYN
-363 VFMDTKKV
+363 VFMDTQKILK
-371 LNNQFFLVL
+371 NQFFLVL

-404 NIAIPFMIIF
+404 NIALPFMIVF

-422 SFNNFKQF
+422 SLNNFKQF
-430 SSSFEQLEKILTENK
+430 SSSFDQLEKILLENK
-445 KLVDNTYFVFVPGPD
+445 KLIDNTYFVFVPGPD
-460 DLSLFNGFPKY
+460 DFSLFNGFPKY
-471 PFIPSLIEKMKEKI
+471 PFVPSLIEKMKEKI

-494 CRFTLFGKEVV
+494 CRFSIFGKEIV
-505 ICRDDLNK
+505 IFRDDLNK
-513 KLSRNSINDI
+513 KLSRNTINDT
-523 ENSNNNAI
+523 ENANNNNAMI
-531 GDNIQSEFFVETV
+531 VNNQSELFVETI

-552 LPLNISPRIWH
+552 LPLSISPRIWH
-563 LAHKMLILPL
+563 LAHKMLISPL

-586 RKYYNFNKS
+586 RKYYDYNKI
-595 DKNQKNNNE
+595 NQNQNNNE
-604 IKDKFDLD
+604 IKDKYNLE
-612 ENQDEGKVLVIN
+612 ENQNEGKILVIN

-629 KDTLFASINPLT
+629 KDTLFASINPLS
-641 MESNIYNLQKN
+641 MESNIYNLK

>member
-1 MAEPQKFFE
+1 MAELKNFFE
-10 AIFDGY
+10 TIFEGY

-29 LNSLKGNQKQKYK
+29 LSSLKGNQKQKIK
-42 YLFLLKEIADELD
+42 YIYLLKELGDELEI
-55 FGKVL
+55 GKIL
-60 DKVQID
+60 DKDQID
-66 NLIQEVIIRQKN
+66 KLIQEVIKRQKK
-78 ISGKD
+78 ISGQD
-83 KNNKSNKKEARIT
+83 KNKRSNKKESRIT
-96 SFNDVVTEQMN
+96 SFDDVVTEQIN

-114 KYQYLYNNTIIY
+114 KYQYIYNNSIIY

-164 TKKELNKDQF
+164 FQKELNKDQY
-174 LLSKKR
+174 LLSKRR

-186 ITELGSLQGTEEN
+186 VQELGSLQGTEEN
-199 VVVFGM
+199 VIVFGM

-218 IVTRINIDISN
+218 LVTRINIDISN
-229 VKKWGKGYYTP
+229 VSKWGKGYYTP

-271 FEEKYEKDYFGAINK
+271 FEEKYEKDYFGAITK
-286 AFKNNRYNGEKRNN
+286 AFKNNKNNGGNKNN
-300 RKSNGDKSIYNNPGI
+300 SKTKGDKSIYNNPGI

-321 LLQHDIGNDKILYPK
+321 LLQHDIGSDKILYPK
-336 TIEIKNKINKGV
+336 TVEIKGKINNGV

-355 FEKDKIFN
+355 FEKDKIYN
-363 VFMDTKKV
+363 VFMDTKKI
-371 LNNQFFLVL
+371 LKNQFFLVL

-404 NIAIPFMIIF
+404 NIALPFMIVF

-422 SFNNFKQF
+422 SLNNFKQF
-430 SSSFEQLEKILTENK
+430 SSSFDQLEKILLENK
-445 KLVDNTYFVFVPGPD
+445 KLIDNTYFVFVPGPD
-460 DLSLFNGFPKY
+460 DFSLFNGFPKY
-471 PFIPSLIEKMKEKI
+471 PFVPSLIEKMKEKI

-494 CRFTLFGKEVV
+494 CRFSIFGKEIV
-505 ICRDDLNK
+505 IFRDDLNK
-513 KLSRNSINDI
+513 KLSRNTINDT
-523 ENSNNNAI
+523 ENANNNNAMI
-531 GDNIQSEFFVETV
+531 VNNQSELFVETI

-552 LPLNISPRIWH
+552 LPLSISPRIWH
-563 LAHKMLILPL
+563 LAHKMLISPL

-586 RKYYNFNKS
+586 RKYYDYNKI
-595 DKNQKNNNE
+595 NQSQNNNNE
-604 IKDKFDLD
+604 IKDKYNLE
-612 ENQDEGKVLVIN
+612 ENQNEGKILVIN

-629 KDTLFASINPLT
+629 KDTLFASINPLS
-641 MESNIYNLQKN
+641 MESNIYNLK

>member
-1 MAEPQKFFE
+1 MAELKNFFE
-10 AIFDGY
+10 TIFEGY

-29 LNSLKGNQKQKYK
+29 LSSLKGNQKQKIK
-42 YLFLLKEIADELD
+42 YIYLLKELGDELEI
-55 FGKVL
+55 GKIL
-60 DKVQID
+60 DKDQID
-66 NLIQEVIIRQKN
+66 KLIQEVIKRQKK
-78 ISGKD
+78 ISGQD
-83 KNNKSNKKEARIT
+83 KNKRSNKKESRIT
-96 SFNDVVTEQMN
+96 SFDDVVTEQIN

-114 KYQYLYNNTIIY
+114 KYQYIYNNSIIY

-164 TKKELNKDQF
+164 FQKELNKDQY
-174 LLSKKR
+174 LLSKRR

-186 ITELGSLQGTEEN
+186 VQELGSLQGTEEN
-199 VVVFGM
+199 VIVFGM

-218 IVTRINIDISN
+218 LVIRINIDISN
-229 VKKWGKGYYTP
+229 VSKWGKGYYTP

-271 FEEKYEKDYFGAINK
+271 FEEKYEKDYFGAISK
-286 AFKNNRYNGEKRNN
+286 AFKNNKNNGGNKNN
-300 RKSNGDKSIYNNPGI
+300 SKTKGDKSIYNNPGI

-321 LLQHDIGNDKILYPK
+321 LLQHDIGSDKILYPK
-336 TIEIKNKINKGV
+336 TVEIKGKINNGV

-355 FEKDKIFN
+355 FEKDKIYN
-363 VFMDTKKV
+363 VFMDTKKI
-371 LNNQFFLVL
+371 LKNQFFLVL

-404 NIAIPFMIIF
+404 NIALPFMIVF

-422 SFNNFKQF
+422 SLNNFKQF
-430 SSSFEQLEKILTENK
+430 SSSFDQLEKILLENK
-445 KLVDNTYFVFVPGPD
+445 KLIDNTYFVFVPGPD
-460 DLSLFNGFPKY
+460 DFSLFNGFPKY
-471 PFIPSLIEKMKEKI
+471 PFVPSLIEKMKEKI

-494 CRFTLFGKEVV
+494 CRFSIFGKEIV
-505 ICRDDLNK
+505 IFRDDLNK
-513 KLSRNSINDI
+513 KLSRNTINDT
-523 ENSNNNAI
+523 ENANNNNAMI
-531 GDNIQSEFFVETV
+531 VNNQSELFVETI

-552 LPLNISPRIWH
+552 LPLSISPRIWH
-563 LAHKMLILPL
+563 LAHKMLISPL

-586 RKYYNFNKS
+586 RKYYDYNKI
-595 DKNQKNNNE
+595 NQNQNNNE
-604 IKDKFDLD
+604 IKDKYNLE
-612 ENQDEGKVLVIN
+612 ENQNEGKILVIN

-629 KDTLFASINPLT
+629 KDTLFASINPLS
-641 MESNIYNLQKN
+641 MESNIYNLK

>member
-1 MAEPQKFFE
+1 MAELKNFFE
-10 AIFDGY
+10 TIFEGY

-29 LNSLKGNQKQKYK
+29 LSSLKGNQKQKIK
-42 YLFLLKEIADELD
+42 YIYLLKELGDELEI
-55 FGKVL
+55 GKIL
-60 DKVQID
+60 DKDQID
-66 NLIQEVIIRQKN
+66 KLIQEVIKRQKK
-78 ISGKD
+78 ISGQD
-83 KNNKSNKKEARIT
+83 KNKRSNKKESRIT
-96 SFNDVVTEQMN
+96 SFDDVVTEQIN

-114 KYQYLYNNTIIY
+114 KYQYIYNNSIIY

-164 TKKELNKDQF
+164 FQKELNKDQY
-174 LLSKKR
+174 LLSKRR

-186 ITELGSLQGTEEN
+186 VQELGSLQGTEEN
-199 VVVFGM
+199 VIVFGM

-218 IVTRINIDISN
+218 LVTRINIDISN
-229 VKKWGKGYYTP
+229 VSKWGKGYYTP

-271 FEEKYEKDYFGAINK
+271 FEEKYEKDYFGAITK
-286 AFKNNRYNGEKRNN
+286 AFKNNKNNGANKNN
-300 RKSNGDKSIYNNPGI
+300 SKTKGDKSIYNNPGI

-321 LLQHDIGNDKILYPK
+321 LLQHDIGSDKILYPK
-336 TIEIKNKINKGV
+336 TVEIKGKINNGV

-355 FEKDKIFN
+355 FEKDKIYN
-363 VFMDTKKV
+363 VFMDTQKILK
-371 LNNQFFLVL
+371 NQFFLVL

-404 NIAIPFMIIF
+404 NIALPFMIVF

-422 SFNNFKQF
+422 SLNNFKQF
-430 SSSFEQLEKILTENK
+430 SSSFDQLEKILLENK
-445 KLVDNTYFVFVPGPD
+445 KLIDNTYFVFVPGPD
-460 DLSLFNGFPKY
+460 DFSLFNGFPKY
-471 PFIPSLIEKMKEKI
+471 PFVPSLIEKMKEKI

-494 CRFTLFGKEVV
+494 CRFSIFGKEIV
-505 ICRDDLNK
+505 IFRDDLNK
-513 KLSRNSINDI
+513 KLSRNTINDT
-523 ENSNNNAI
+523 ENANNNNAMI
-531 GDNIQSEFFVETV
+531 VNNQSELFVETI

-552 LPLNISPRIWH
+552 LPLSISPRIWH
-563 LAHKMLILPL
+563 LAHKMLISPL

-586 RKYYNFNKS
+586 RKYYDYNKI
-595 DKNQKNNNE
+595 NQSQNNNNE
-604 IKDKFDLD
+604 IKDKYNLE
-612 ENQDEGKVLVIN
+612 ENQNEGKILVIN
-624 PGDFS
+624 HGDFS
-629 KDTLFASINPLT
+629 KDTLFASINPLS
-641 MESNIYNLQKN
+641 MESNIYNLK

>member
-1 MAEPQKFFE
+1 MAELKNFFE
-10 AIFDGY
+10 TIFEGY

-29 LNSLKGNQKQKYK
+29 LSSLKGNQKQKIK
-42 YLFLLKEIADELD
+42 YIYLLKELGDELEI
-55 FGKVL
+55 GKIL
-60 DKVQID
+60 DKDQID
-66 NLIQEVIIRQKN
+66 KLIQEVIKRQKK
-78 ISGKD
+78 ISGQD
-83 KNNKSNKKEARIT
+83 KNKRSNKKESRIT
-96 SFNDVVTEQMN
+96 SFDDVVTEQMN

-114 KYQYLYNNTIIY
+114 KYQYIYNNSIIY

-164 TKKELNKDQF
+164 FQKELNKDQY
-174 LLSKKR
+174 LLSKRR

-186 ITELGSLQGTEEN
+186 VQELGSLQGTEEN
-199 VVVFGM
+199 VIVFGM

-218 IVTRINIDISN
+218 LVTRINIDISN
-229 VKKWGKGYYTP
+229 VSKWGKGYYTP

-271 FEEKYEKDYFGAINK
+271 FEEKYEKDYFGAITK
-286 AFKNNRYNGEKRNN
+286 AFKNNKNNGGNKNN
-300 RKSNGDKSIYNNPGI
+300 SKTKGDKSIYNNPGI

-321 LLQHDIGNDKILYPK
+321 LLQHDIGSDKILYPK
-336 TIEIKNKINKGV
+336 TVEIKGKINNGV

-355 FEKDKIFN
+355 FEKDKIYN
-363 VFMDTKKV
+363 VFMDTQKILK
-371 LNNQFFLVL
+371 NQFFLVL

-404 NIAIPFMIIF
+404 NIALPFMIVF

-422 SFNNFKQF
+422 SLNNFKQF
-430 SSSFEQLEKILTENK
+430 SSSFDQLEKILLENK
-445 KLVDNTYFVFVPGPD
+445 KLIDNTYFVFVPGPD
-460 DLSLFNGFPKY
+460 DFSLFNGFPKY
-471 PFIPSLIEKMKEKI
+471 PFVPSLIEKMKEKI

-494 CRFTLFGKEVV
+494 CRFSIFGKEIV
-505 ICRDDLNK
+505 IFRDDLNK
-513 KLSRNSINDI
+513 KLSRNTINDT
-523 ENSNNNAI
+523 ENANNNNAMI
-531 GDNIQSEFFVETV
+531 VNNQSELFVETI

-552 LPLNISPRIWH
+552 LPLSISPRIWH
-563 LAHKMLILPL
+563 LAHKMLISPL

-586 RKYYNFNKS
+586 RKYYDYNKI
-595 DKNQKNNNE
+595 NQSQNNNNE
-604 IKDKFDLD
+604 IKDKYNLE
-612 ENQDEGKVLVIN
+612 ENQNEGKILVIN

-629 KDTLFASINPLT
+629 KDTLFASINPLS
-641 MESNIYNLQKN
+641 MESNIYNLK

>member
-1 MAEPQKFFE
+1 MAELKNFFE
-10 AIFDGY
+10 TIFEGY

-29 LNSLKGNQKQKYK
+29 LSSLKGSQKQKIK
-42 YLFLLKEIADELD
+42 YIYLLKELGDELEI
-55 FGKVL
+55 GKIL
-60 DKVQID
+60 DKDQID
-66 NLIQEVIIRQKN
+66 KLIQEVIKRQKK
-78 ISGKD
+78 ISGQD
-83 KNNKSNKKEARIT
+83 KNKRSNKKESRIT
-96 SFNDVVTEQMN
+96 SFDDVVTEQIN

-114 KYQYLYNNTIIY
+114 KYQYIYNNSIIY

-164 TKKELNKDQF
+164 FQKELNKDQY
-174 LLSKKR
+174 LLSKRR

-186 ITELGSLQGTEEN
+186 VQELGSLQGTEEN
-199 VVVFGM
+199 VIVFGM

-218 IVTRINIDISN
+218 LVTRINIDISN
-229 VKKWGKGYYTP
+229 VSKWGKGYYTP

-271 FEEKYEKDYFGAINK
+271 FEEKYEKDYFGAITK
-286 AFKNNRYNGEKRNN
+286 AFKNNKNNGGNKNN
-300 RKSNGDKSIYNNPGI
+300 SKTKGDKSIYNNPGI
-315 HFTIRN
+315 HFTISN
-321 LLQHDIGNDKILYPK
+321 LLQHDIGSDKILYPK
-336 TIEIKNKINKGV
+336 TVEIKGKINNGV

-355 FEKDKIFN
+355 FEKDKIYN
-363 VFMDTKKV
+363 VFMDTKKI
-371 LNNQFFLVL
+371 LKNQFFLVL

-404 NIAIPFMIIF
+404 NIALPFMIVF

-422 SFNNFKQF
+422 SLNNFKQF
-430 SSSFEQLEKILTENK
+430 SSSFDQLEKILLENK
-445 KLVDNTYFVFVPGPD
+445 KLIDNTYFVFVPGPD
-460 DLSLFNGFPKY
+460 DFSLFNGFPKY
-471 PFIPSLIEKMKEKI
+471 PFVPSLIEKMKEKI

-494 CRFTLFGKEVV
+494 CRFSIFGKEIV
-505 ICRDDLNK
+505 IFRDDLNK
-513 KLSRNSINDI
+513 KLSRNTINDT
-523 ENSNNNAI
+523 ENANNNNAMI
-531 GDNIQSEFFVETV
+531 VNNQSELFVETI

-552 LPLNISPRIWH
+552 LPLSISPRIWH
-563 LAHKMLILPL
+563 LAHKMLISPL

-586 RKYYNFNKS
+586 RKYYDYNKI
-595 DKNQKNNNE
+595 NQNQNNNE
-604 IKDKFDLD
+604 IKDKYNLE
-612 ENQDEGKVLVIN
+612 ENQNEGKILVIN

-629 KDTLFASINPLT
+629 KDTLFASINPLS
-641 MESNIYNLQKN
+641 MESNIYNLK

>member
-1 MAEPQKFFE
+1 MAELKNFFE
-10 AIFDGY
+10 TIFEGY

-29 LNSLKGNQKQKYK
+29 LSSLKGNQKQKIK
-42 YLFLLKEIADELD
+42 YIYLLKELGDELEI
-55 FGKVL
+55 GKIL
-60 DKVQID
+60 DKDQID
-66 NLIQEVIIRQKN
+66 KLIQEVIKRQKK
-78 ISGKD
+78 ISGQD
-83 KNNKSNKKEARIT
+83 KNKRSNKKESRIT
-96 SFNDVVTEQMN
+96 SFDDVVTEQIN

-114 KYQYLYNNTIIY
+114 KYQYIYNNSIIY

-164 TKKELNKDQF
+164 FQKELNKDQY
-174 LLSKKR
+174 LLSKRR

-186 ITELGSLQGTEEN
+186 VQELGSLQGTEEN
-199 VVVFGM
+199 VIVFGM

-218 IVTRINIDISN
+218 LVTRINIDISN
-229 VKKWGKGYYTP
+229 VSKWGKGYYTP

-271 FEEKYEKDYFGAINK
+271 FEEKYEKDYFGAITK
-286 AFKNNRYNGEKRNN
+286 AFKNNKNNGGNKNN
-300 RKSNGDKSIYNNPGI
+300 SKTKGDKSIYNNPGI

-321 LLQHDIGNDKILYPK
+321 LLQHDIGSDKILYPK
-336 TIEIKNKINKGV
+336 TVEIKGKINNGV

-355 FEKDKIFN
+355 FEKDKIYN
-363 VFMDTKKV
+363 VFMDTQKILK
-371 LNNQFFLVL
+371 NQFFLVL

-404 NIAIPFMIIF
+404 NIALPFMIVF

-422 SFNNFKQF
+422 SLNNFKQF
-430 SSSFEQLEKILTENK
+430 SSSFDQLEKILLENK
-445 KLVDNTYFVFVPGPD
+445 KLIDNTYFVFVPGPD
-460 DLSLFNGFPKY
+460 DFSLFNGFPKY
-471 PFIPSLIEKMKEKI
+471 PFVPSLIEKMKEKI

-494 CRFTLFGKEVV
+494 CRFSIFGKEIV
-505 ICRDDLNK
+505 IFRDDLNK
-513 KLSRNSINDI
+513 KLSRNTINDT
-523 ENSNNNAI
+523 ENANNNNAMI
-531 GDNIQSEFFVETV
+531 VNNQSELFVETI

-552 LPLNISPRIWH
+552 LPLSISPRIWH
-563 LAHKMLILPL
+563 LAHKMLISPL

-586 RKYYNFNKS
+586 RKYYDYNKI
-595 DKNQKNNNE
+595 NQSQNNNNE
-604 IKDKFDLD
+604 IKDKYNLE
-612 ENQDEGKVLVIN
+612 ENQNEGKILVIN

-629 KDTLFASINPLT
+629 KDTLFASINPLS
-641 MESNIYNLQKN
+641 MESNIYNLK

>member
-1 MAEPQKFFE
+1 MAELKNFFE
-10 AIFDGY
+10 TIFEGY

-29 LNSLKGNQKQKYK
+29 LSSLKGNQKQKIK
-42 YLFLLKEIADELD
+42 YIFLLKELGDELEI
-55 FGKVL
+55 GKIL
-60 DKVQID
+60 DKDQID
-66 NLIQEVIIRQKN
+66 KLIQEVIKRQKK
-78 ISGKD
+78 ISGQD
-83 KNNKSNKKEARIT
+83 KNKRSNKKESRIT
-96 SFNDVVTEQMN
+96 SFDDVVTEQIN

-114 KYQYLYNNTIIY
+114 KYQYIYNNSIIY

-164 TKKELNKDQF
+164 FQKELNKDQY
-174 LLSKKR
+174 LLSKRR

-186 ITELGSLQGTEEN
+186 VQELGSLQGTEEN
-199 VVVFGM
+199 VIVFGM

-218 IVTRINIDISN
+218 LVTRINIDISN
-229 VKKWGKGYYTP
+229 VSKWGKGYYTP

-271 FEEKYEKDYFGAINK
+271 FEEKYEKDYFGAITK
-286 AFKNNRYNGEKRNN
+286 AFKNNKNNGGNKNN
-300 RKSNGDKSIYNNPGI
+300 SKTKGDKSIYNNPGI

-321 LLQHDIGNDKILYPK
+321 LLQHDIGSDKILYPK
-336 TIEIKNKINKGV
+336 TVEIKGKINNGV

-355 FEKDKIFN
+355 FEKDKIYN
-363 VFMDTKKV
+363 VFMDTQKILK
-371 LNNQFFLVL
+371 NQFFLVL

-404 NIAIPFMIIF
+404 NIALPFMIVF

-422 SFNNFKQF
+422 SLNNFKQF
-430 SSSFEQLEKILTENK
+430 SSSFDQLEKILLENK
-445 KLVDNTYFVFVPGPD
+445 KLIDNTYFVFVPGPD
-460 DLSLFNGFPKY
+460 DFSLFNGFPKY
-471 PFIPSLIEKMKEKI
+471 PFVPSLIEKMKEKI

-494 CRFTLFGKEVV
+494 CRFSIFGKEIV
-505 ICRDDLNK
+505 IFRDDLNK
-513 KLSRNSINDI
+513 KLSRNTINDTQ
-523 ENSNNNAI
+523 NANNNNAMI
-531 GDNIQSEFFVETV
+531 VNNQSELFVETI

-552 LPLNISPRIWH
+552 LPLSISPRIWH
-563 LAHKMLILPL
+563 LAHKMLISPL

-586 RKYYNFNKS
+586 RKYYDYNKI
-595 DKNQKNNNE
+595 NQNQNNNE
-604 IKDKFDLD
+604 IKDKYNLE
-612 ENQDEGKVLVIN
+612 ENQNEGKILVIN

-629 KDTLFASINPLT
+629 KDTLFASINPLS
-641 MESNIYNLQKN
+641 MESNIYNLK

>member
-1 MAEPQKFFE
+1 MAELKNFFE
-10 AIFDGY
+10 TIFEGY

-29 LNSLKGNQKQKYK
+29 LSSLKGSQKQKIK
-42 YLFLLKEIADELD
+42 YIYLLKELGDELEI
-55 FGKVL
+55 GKIL
-60 DKVQID
+60 DKDQID
-66 NLIQEVIIRQKN
+66 KLIQEVIKRQKK
-78 ISGKD
+78 ISGQD
-83 KNNKSNKKEARIT
+83 KNKRSNKKESRIT
-96 SFNDVVTEQMN
+96 SFDDVVTEQMN

-114 KYQYLYNNTIIY
+114 KYQYIYNNSIIY

-133 SKEFQKKNL
+133 LREFQKKNL

-164 TKKELNKDQF
+164 FQKELNKDQY
-174 LLSKKR
+174 LLSKRR

-186 ITELGSLQGTEEN
+186 VQELGSLQGTEEN
-199 VVVFGM
+199 VIVFGM

-218 IVTRINIDISN
+218 LVTRINIDISN
-229 VKKWGKGYYTP
+229 VSKWGKGYYTP

-271 FEEKYEKDYFGAINK
+271 FEEKYEKDYFGAITK
-286 AFKNNRYNGEKRNN
+286 AFKNNKNNGGNKNN
-300 RKSNGDKSIYNNPGI
+300 SKTKGDKSIYNNPGI

-321 LLQHDIGNDKILYPK
+321 LLQHDIGSDKILYPK
-336 TIEIKNKINKGV
+336 TVEIKGKINNGV

-355 FEKDKIFN
+355 FEKDKIYN
-363 VFMDTKKV
+363 VFMDTQKILK
-371 LNNQFFLVL
+371 NQFFLVL

-404 NIAIPFMIIF
+404 NIALPFMIVF

-422 SFNNFKQF
+422 SLNNFKQF
-430 SSSFEQLEKILTENK
+430 SSSFDQLEKILLENK
-445 KLVDNTYFVFVPGPD
+445 KLIDNTYFVFIPGPD
-460 DLSLFNGFPKY
+460 DFSLFNGFPKY
-471 PFIPSLIEKMKEKI
+471 PFVPSLIEKMKEKI

-494 CRFTLFGKEVV
+494 CRFSIFGKEIV
-505 ICRDDLNK
+505 IFRDDLNK
-513 KLSRNSINDI
+513 KLSRNTINDTQ
-523 ENSNNNAI
+523 NANNNNAMI
-531 GDNIQSEFFVETV
+531 VNNQSELFVETI

-552 LPLNISPRIWH
+552 LPLSISPRIWH
-563 LAHKMLILPL
+563 LAHKMLISPL

-586 RKYYNFNKS
+586 RKYYDYNKI
-595 DKNQKNNNE
+595 NQSQNNNNE
-604 IKDKFDLD
+604 IKDKYNLE
-612 ENQDEGKVLVIN
+612 ENQNEGKILVIN

-629 KDTLFASINPLT
+629 KDTLFASINPLS
-641 MESNIYNLQKN
+641 MESNIYNLK

>member
-229 VKKWGKGYYTP
+229 
-240 GCCIICWGFFKNN
+240 
-253 KLIVDEISH
+253 
-262 PDFIWNKMT
+262 
-271 FEEKYEKDYFGAINK
+271 A
-286 AFKNNRYNGEKRNN
+286 
-300 RKSNGDKSIYNNPGI
+300 
-315 HFTIRN
+315 
-321 LLQHDIGNDKILYPK
+321 
-336 TIEIKNKINKGV
+336 
-348 QIIKDSF
+348 
-355 FEKDKIFN
+355 
-363 VFMDTKKV
+363 
-371 LNNQFFLVL
+371 
-380 SNVNLADNEVLK
+380 
-392 SIKILVN
+392 
-399 SYSKP
+399 
-404 NIAIPFMIIF
+404 
-414 MGNFFKEQ
+414 
-422 SFNNFKQF
+422 
-430 SSSFEQLEKILTENK
+430 
-445 KLVDNTYFVFVPGPD
+445 
-460 DLSLFNGFPKY
+460 
-471 PFIPSLIEKMKEKI
+471 
-485 PNIINATNP
+485 
-494 CRFTLFGKEVV
+494 
-505 ICRDDLNK
+505 
-513 KLSRNSINDI
+513 
-523 ENSNNNAI
+523 
-531 GDNIQSEFFVETV
+531 
-544 LRQGNLAP
+544 
-552 LPLNISPRIWH
+552 
-563 LAHKMLILPL
+563 
-573 PDILILGDITEKF
+573 
-586 RKYYNFNKS
+586 
-595 DKNQKNNNE
+595 
-604 IKDKFDLD
+604 
-612 ENQDEGKVLVIN
+612 
-624 PGDFS
+624 
-629 KDTLFASINPLT
+629 
-641 MESNIYNLQKN
+641 

>member
-1 MAEPQKFFE
+1 MAELKNFFE
-10 AIFDGY
+10 TIFEGY

-29 LNSLKGNQKQKYK
+29 LSSLKGSQKQKIK
-42 YLFLLKEIADELD
+42 YIYLLKELGDELEI
-55 FGKVL
+55 GKIL
-60 DKVQID
+60 DKDQID
-66 NLIQEVIIRQKN
+66 KLIQEVIKRQKK
-78 ISGKD
+78 ISGQD
-83 KNNKSNKKEARIT
+83 KNKRSNKKESRIT
-96 SFNDVVTEQMN
+96 SFDDVVTEQIN

-114 KYQYLYNNTIIY
+114 KYQYIYNNSIIY

-164 TKKELNKDQF
+164 FQKELNKDQY
-174 LLSKKR
+174 LLSKRR

-186 ITELGSLQGTEEN
+186 VQELGSLQGTEEN
-199 VVVFGM
+199 VIVFGM

-218 IVTRINIDISN
+218 LVTRINIDISN
-229 VKKWGKGYYTP
+229 VSKWGKGYYTP

-271 FEEKYEKDYFGAINK
+271 FEEKYEKDYFGAITK
-286 AFKNNRYNGEKRNN
+286 AFKNNKNNGGNKNN
-300 RKSNGDKSIYNNPGI
+300 SKTKGDKSIYNNPGI

-321 LLQHDIGNDKILYPK
+321 LLQHDIGSDKILYPK
-336 TIEIKNKINKGV
+336 TVEIKGKINNGV

-355 FEKDKIFN
+355 FEKDKIYN
-363 VFMDTKKV
+363 VFMDTKKI
-371 LNNQFFLVL
+371 LKNQFFLVL

-404 NIAIPFMIIF
+404 NIALPFMIVF

-422 SFNNFKQF
+422 SLNNFKQF
-430 SSSFEQLEKILTENK
+430 SSSFDQLEKILLENK
-445 KLVDNTYFVFVPGPD
+445 KLIDNTYFVFVPGPD
-460 DLSLFNGFPKY
+460 DFSLFNGFPKY
-471 PFIPSLIEKMKEKI
+471 PFVPSLIEKMKEKI

-494 CRFTLFGKEVV
+494 CRFSIFGKEIV
-505 ICRDDLNK
+505 IFRDDLNK
-513 KLSRNSINDI
+513 KLSRNTINDT
-523 ENSNNNAI
+523 ENANNNNAMI
-531 GDNIQSEFFVETV
+531 VNNQSELFVETI

-552 LPLNISPRIWH
+552 LPLSISPRIWH
-563 LAHKMLILPL
+563 LAHKMLISPL

-586 RKYYNFNKS
+586 RKYYDYNKI
-595 DKNQKNNNE
+595 NQSQNNNNE
-604 IKDKFDLD
+604 IKDKYNLE
-612 ENQDEGKVLVIN
+612 ENQNEGKILVIN

-629 KDTLFASINPLT
+629 KDTLFASINPLS
-641 MESNIYNLQKN
+641 MESNIYNLK

>member
-1 MAEPQKFFE
+1 MAELKNFFE
-10 AIFDGY
+10 TIFEGY

-29 LNSLKGNQKQKYK
+29 LSSLKGNQKQKIK
-42 YLFLLKEIADELD
+42 YIYLLKELGDELEI
-55 FGKVL
+55 GKIL
-60 DKVQID
+60 DKDQID
-66 NLIQEVIIRQKN
+66 KLIQEVIKRQKK
-78 ISGKD
+78 ISGQD
-83 KNNKSNKKEARIT
+83 KNKRSNKKESRIT
-96 SFNDVVTEQMN
+96 SFDDVVTEQIN

-114 KYQYLYNNTIIY
+114 KYQYIYNNSIIY

-164 TKKELNKDQF
+164 FQKELNKDQY
-174 LLSKKR
+174 LLSKRR

-186 ITELGSLQGTEEN
+186 VQELGSLQGTEEN
-199 VVVFGM
+199 VIVFGM

-218 IVTRINIDISN
+218 LVTRINIDISN
-229 VKKWGKGYYTP
+229 VSKWGKGYYTP

-271 FEEKYEKDYFGAINK
+271 FEEKYEKDYFGAITK
-286 AFKNNRYNGEKRNN
+286 AFKNNKNNGGNKNN
-300 RKSNGDKSIYNNPGI
+300 SKTKGDKSIYNNPGI

-321 LLQHDIGNDKILYPK
+321 LLQHDIGSDKILYPK
-336 TIEIKNKINKGV
+336 TVEIKGKINNGV

-355 FEKDKIFN
+355 FEKDKIYN
-363 VFMDTKKV
+363 VFMDTQKILK
-371 LNNQFFLVL
+371 NQFFLVL

-404 NIAIPFMIIF
+404 NIALPFMIVF

-422 SFNNFKQF
+422 SLNNFKQF
-430 SSSFEQLEKILTENK
+430 SSSFDQLEKILLENK
-445 KLVDNTYFVFVPGPD
+445 KLIDNTYFVFVPGPD
-460 DLSLFNGFPKY
+460 DFSLFNGFPKY
-471 PFIPSLIEKMKEKI
+471 PFVPSLIEKMKEKI

-494 CRFTLFGKEVV
+494 CRFSIFGKEIV
-505 ICRDDLNK
+505 IFRDDLNK
-513 KLSRNSINDI
+513 KLSRNTINDT
-523 ENSNNNAI
+523 ENANNNNAMI
-531 GDNIQSEFFVETV
+531 VNNQSELFVETI

-552 LPLNISPRIWH
+552 LPLSISPRIWH
-563 LAHKMLILPL
+563 LAHKMLISPL

-586 RKYYNFNKS
+586 RKYYDYNKI
-595 DKNQKNNNE
+595 NQNQNNNE
-604 IKDKFDLD
+604 IKDKYNLE
-612 ENQDEGKVLVIN
+612 ENQNEGKILVIN

-629 KDTLFASINPLT
+629 KDTLFASINPLS
-641 MESNIYNLQKN
+641 MESNIYNLK

>member
-1 MAEPQKFFE
+1 MAELKNFFE
-10 AIFDGY
+10 TIFEGY

-29 LNSLKGNQKQKYK
+29 LSSLKGNQKQKIK
-42 YLFLLKEIADELD
+42 YIYLLKELGDELEI
-55 FGKVL
+55 GKIL
-60 DKVQID
+60 DKDQID
-66 NLIQEVIIRQKN
+66 KLIQEVIKRQKK
-78 ISGKD
+78 ISGQD
-83 KNNKSNKKEARIT
+83 KNKRSNKKESRIT
-96 SFNDVVTEQMN
+96 SFDDVVTEQIN

-114 KYQYLYNNTIIY
+114 KYQYIYNNSIIY

-151 VFQKHFNLLKTLL
+151 VFQRHFNLLRTLL
-164 TKKELNKDQF
+164 FQKELNKDQY
-174 LLSKKR
+174 LLSKRR

-186 ITELGSLQGTEEN
+186 VQELGSLQGTEEN
-199 VVVFGM
+199 VIVFGM

-218 IVTRINIDISN
+218 LVTRINIDISN
-229 VKKWGKGYYTP
+229 VSKWGKGYYTP

-271 FEEKYEKDYFGAINK
+271 FEEKYEKDYFGAITK
-286 AFKNNRYNGEKRNN
+286 AFKNNKNNGGNKNN
-300 RKSNGDKSIYNNPGI
+300 SKTKGDKSIYNNPGI

-321 LLQHDIGNDKILYPK
+321 LLQHDIGSDKILYPK
-336 TIEIKNKINKGV
+336 TVEIKGKINNGV

-355 FEKDKIFN
+355 FEKDKIYN
-363 VFMDTKKV
+363 VFMDTKKI
-371 LNNQFFLVL
+371 LKNQFFLVL

-404 NIAIPFMIIF
+404 NIALPFMIVF

-422 SFNNFKQF
+422 SLNNFKQF
-430 SSSFEQLEKILTENK
+430 SSSFDQLEKILLENK
-445 KLVDNTYFVFVPGPD
+445 KLIDNTYFVFVPGPD
-460 DLSLFNGFPKY
+460 DFSLFNGFPKY
-471 PFIPSLIEKMKEKI
+471 PFVPSLIEKMKEKI

-494 CRFTLFGKEVV
+494 CRFSIFGKEIV
-505 ICRDDLNK
+505 IFRDDLNK
-513 KLSRNSINDI
+513 KLSRNTINDT
-523 ENSNNNAI
+523 ENANNNNAMI
-531 GDNIQSEFFVETV
+531 VNNQSELFVETI

-552 LPLNISPRIWH
+552 LPLSISPRIWH
-563 LAHKMLILPL
+563 LAHKMLISPL

-586 RKYYNFNKS
+586 RKYYDYNKI
-595 DKNQKNNNE
+595 NQSQNNNNE
-604 IKDKFDLD
+604 IKDKYNLE
-612 ENQDEGKVLVIN
+612 ENQNEGKILVIN

-629 KDTLFASINPLT
+629 KDTLFASINPLS
-641 MESNIYNLQKN
+641 MESNIYNLK

>member
-1 MAEPQKFFE
+1 MAELKNFFE
-10 AIFDGY
+10 TIFEGY

-29 LNSLKGNQKQKYK
+29 LSSLKGNQKQKIK
-42 YLFLLKEIADELD
+42 YIYLLKELGDELEI
-55 FGKVL
+55 GKIL
-60 DKVQID
+60 DKDQID
-66 NLIQEVIIRQKN
+66 KLIQEVIKRQKK
-78 ISGKD
+78 ISGQDKD
-83 KNNKSNKKEARIT
+83 KRSNEKESRIT
-96 SFNDVVTEQMN
+96 SFDDVVTEQIN

-114 KYQYLYNNTIIY
+114 KYQYIYNNSIIY

-164 TKKELNKDQF
+164 FQKELNKDQY
-174 LLSKKR
+174 LLSKRR

-186 ITELGSLQGTEEN
+186 VQELGSLQGTEEN
-199 VVVFGM
+199 VIVFGM

-218 IVTRINIDISN
+218 LVTRINIDISN
-229 VKKWGKGYYTP
+229 VSKWGKGYYTP

-271 FEEKYEKDYFGAINK
+271 FEEKYEKDYFGAITK
-286 AFKNNRYNGEKRNN
+286 AFKNNKNNGANKNN
-300 RKSNGDKSIYNNPGI
+300 SKTKGDKSIYNNPGI

-321 LLQHDIGNDKILYPK
+321 LLQHDIGSDKILYPK
-336 TIEIKNKINKGV
+336 TVEIKGKINNGV

-355 FEKDKIFN
+355 FEKDKIYN
-363 VFMDTKKV
+363 VFMDTQKILK
-371 LNNQFFLVL
+371 NQFFLVL

-404 NIAIPFMIIF
+404 NIALPFMIVF

-422 SFNNFKQF
+422 SLNNFKQF
-430 SSSFEQLEKILTENK
+430 SSSFDQLEKILLENK
-445 KLVDNTYFVFVPGPD
+445 KLIDNTYFVFVPGPD
-460 DLSLFNGFPKY
+460 DFSLFNGFPKY
-471 PFIPSLIEKMKEKI
+471 PFVPSLIEKMKEKI

-494 CRFTLFGKEVV
+494 CRFSIFGKEIV
-505 ICRDDLNK
+505 IFRDDLNK
-513 KLSRNSINDI
+513 KLSRNTINDT
-523 ENSNNNAI
+523 ENANNNNAMI
-531 GDNIQSEFFVETV
+531 VNNQSELFVETI

-552 LPLNISPRIWH
+552 LPLSISPRIWH
-563 LAHKMLILPL
+563 LAHKMLISPL

-586 RKYYNFNKS
+586 RKYYDYNKI
-595 DKNQKNNNE
+595 NQNQNNNE
-604 IKDKFDLD
+604 IKDKYNLE
-612 ENQDEGKVLVIN
+612 ENQNEGKILVIN

-629 KDTLFASINPLT
+629 KDTLFASINPLS
-641 MESNIYNLQKN
+641 MESNIYNLK

>member
-1 MAEPQKFFE
+1 MAELKNFFE
-10 AIFDGY
+10 TIFEGY

-29 LNSLKGNQKQKYK
+29 LSSLKGNQKQKIK
-42 YLFLLKEIADELD
+42 YIYLLKELGDELEI
-55 FGKVL
+55 GKIL
-60 DKVQID
+60 DKDQID
-66 NLIQEVIIRQKN
+66 KLIQEVIKRQKK
-78 ISGKD
+78 ISGQD
-83 KNNKSNKKEARIT
+83 KNKRSNKKESRIT
-96 SFNDVVTEQMN
+96 SFDDVVTEQIN

-114 KYQYLYNNTIIY
+114 KYQYIYNNSIIY

-164 TKKELNKDQF
+164 FQKELNKDQY
-174 LLSKKR
+174 LLSKRR

-186 ITELGSLQGTEEN
+186 VQELGSLQGTEEN
-199 VVVFGM
+199 VIVFGM

-218 IVTRINIDISN
+218 LVTRINIDISN
-229 VKKWGKGYYTP
+229 VSKWGKGYYTP

-271 FEEKYEKDYFGAINK
+271 FEEKYEKDYFGAITK
-286 AFKNNRYNGEKRNN
+286 AFKNNKNNGENKNN
-300 RKSNGDKSIYNNPGI
+300 SKTKGDKSIYNNPGI

-321 LLQHDIGNDKILYPK
+321 LLQHDIGSDKILYPK
-336 TIEIKNKINKGV
+336 TVEIKGKINNGV

-355 FEKDKIFN
+355 FEKDKIYN
-363 VFMDTKKV
+363 VFMDTKKI
-371 LNNQFFLVL
+371 LKNQFFLVL

-404 NIAIPFMIIF
+404 NIALPFMIVF

-422 SFNNFKQF
+422 SLNNFKQF
-430 SSSFEQLEKILTENK
+430 SSSFDQLEKILLENK
-445 KLVDNTYFVFVPGPD
+445 KLIDNTYFVFVPGPD
-460 DLSLFNGFPKY
+460 DFSLFNGFPKY
-471 PFIPSLIEKMKEKI
+471 PFVPSLIEKMKEKI

-494 CRFTLFGKEVV
+494 CRFSIFGKEIV
-505 ICRDDLNK
+505 IFRDDLNK
-513 KLSRNSINDI
+513 KLSRNTINDT
-523 ENSNNNAI
+523 ENANNNNAMI
-531 GDNIQSEFFVETV
+531 VNNQSELFVETI

-552 LPLNISPRIWH
+552 LPLSISPRIWH
-563 LAHKMLILPL
+563 LAHKMLISPL

-586 RKYYNFNKS
+586 RKYYDYNKI
-595 DKNQKNNNE
+595 NQSQNNNNE
-604 IKDKFDLD
+604 IKDKYNLE
-612 ENQDEGKVLVIN
+612 ENQNEGKILVIN

-629 KDTLFASINPLT
+629 KDTLFASINPLS
-641 MESNIYNLQKN
+641 MESNIYNLK

>member
-1 MAEPQKFFE
+1 MAELKNFFE
-10 AIFDGY
+10 TIFEGY

-29 LNSLKGNQKQKYK
+29 LSSLKGSQKQKIK
-42 YLFLLKEIADELD
+42 YIYLLKELGDELEI
-55 FGKVL
+55 GKIL
-60 DKVQID
+60 DKDQID
-66 NLIQEVIIRQKN
+66 KLIQEVIKRQKK
-78 ISGKD
+78 ISGQD
-83 KNNKSNKKEARIT
+83 KNKRSNKKESRIT
-96 SFNDVVTEQMN
+96 SFDDVVTEQIN

-114 KYQYLYNNTIIY
+114 KYQYIYNNSIIY

-164 TKKELNKDQF
+164 FQKELNKDQY
-174 LLSKKR
+174 LLSKRR

-186 ITELGSLQGTEEN
+186 VQELGSLQGTEEN
-199 VVVFGM
+199 VIVFGM

-218 IVTRINIDISN
+218 LVTRINIDISN
-229 VKKWGKGYYTP
+229 VSKWGKGYYTP

-271 FEEKYEKDYFGAINK
+271 FEEKYEKDYFGAITK
-286 AFKNNRYNGEKRNN
+286 AFKNNKNNGGNKNN
-300 RKSNGDKSIYNNPGI
+300 SKTKGDKSIYNNPGI

-321 LLQHDIGNDKILYPK
+321 LLQHDIGSDKILYPK
-336 TIEIKNKINKGV
+336 TVEIKGKINNGV

-355 FEKDKIFN
+355 FEKDKIYN
-363 VFMDTKKV
+363 VFMDTKKI
-371 LNNQFFLVL
+371 LKNQFFLVL

-404 NIAIPFMIIF
+404 NIALPFMIVF

-422 SFNNFKQF
+422 SLNNFKQF
-430 SSSFEQLEKILTENK
+430 SSSFDQLEKILLENK
-445 KLVDNTYFVFVPGPD
+445 KLIDNTYFVFVPGPD
-460 DLSLFNGFPKY
+460 DFSLFNGFPKY
-471 PFIPSLIEKMKEKI
+471 PFVPSLIEKMKEKI

-494 CRFTLFGKEVV
+494 CRFSIFGKEIV
-505 ICRDDLNK
+505 IFRDDLNK
-513 KLSRNSINDI
+513 KLSRNTINDT
-523 ENSNNNAI
+523 ENANNNNAMI
-531 GDNIQSEFFVETV
+531 VNNQSELFVETI

-552 LPLNISPRIWH
+552 LPLSISPRIWH
-563 LAHKMLILPL
+563 LAHKMLISPL

-586 RKYYNFNKS
+586 RKYYDYNKI
-595 DKNQKNNNE
+595 NQSQNNNNNE
-604 IKDKFDLD
+604 IKDKYNLE
-612 ENQDEGKVLVIN
+612 ENQNEGKILVIN

-629 KDTLFASINPLT
+629 KDTLFASINPLS
-641 MESNIYNLQKN
+641 MESNIYNLK